1 MKFLLDE
8 CLPRRLV
15 RDLNRYSVTT
25 VSRQGWSGVTDT
37 ELLKLA
43 GAEFDILITMDSN
56 LVFQQNMKLSDLRII
71 VLRAFNSRYET
82 LQILVPD
89 ILNAIEKIQ
98 PGQII
103 AVGSPEHF
111 R

>member
-1 MKFLLDE
+1 MN

-25 VSRQGWSGVTDT
+25 VPRQGWAGTTDT

-43 GAEFDILITMDSN
+43 DGEFDVFITLDSN
-56 LVFQQNMKLSDLRII
+56 LAFQQNLKPSALCIV

-82 LQILVPD
+82 LEPLIPD
-89 ILNAIEKIQ
+89 ILKAVEKAQTGRVILI
-98 PGQII
+98 G
-103 AVGSPEHF
+103 
-111 R
+111 